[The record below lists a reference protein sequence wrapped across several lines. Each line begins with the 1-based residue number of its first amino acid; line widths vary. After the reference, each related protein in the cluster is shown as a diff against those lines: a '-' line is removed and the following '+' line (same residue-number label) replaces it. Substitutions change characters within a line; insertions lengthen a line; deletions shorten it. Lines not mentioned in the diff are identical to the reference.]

1 MIRSPAPSPPATYGL
16 SSLACDSCVQIAAFN
31 TGRSKAR
38 PAGVLKVM
46 KVKVCKLK
54 L

>member
-16 SSLACDSCVQIAAFN
+16 SSRACDSCVQIAAFN
-31 TGRSKAR
+31 TGRSKAH

-46 KVKVCKLK
+46 KVKVGKLK